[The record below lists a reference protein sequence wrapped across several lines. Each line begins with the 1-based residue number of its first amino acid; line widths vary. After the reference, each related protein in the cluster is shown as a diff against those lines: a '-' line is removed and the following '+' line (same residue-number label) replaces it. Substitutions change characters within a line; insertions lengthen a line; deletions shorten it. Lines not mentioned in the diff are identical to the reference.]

1 MAIIKINNDYVAQLI
16 SLEYGLENGVE
27 ELLPAD
33 DPTPDGRIYF
43 KIIAKE
49 NSVIDY
55 TDEVSDTAYTNVTI
69 NAGVELKGQFDQINV
84 DSGSI
89 AVYQGEI
96 QIK

>member
-1 MAIIKINNDYVAQLI
+1 MAAIKINNDYIAQLI
-16 SLEYGLENGVE
+16 SLEYGLENGVDQ
-27 ELLPAD
+27 LLPAD
-33 DPTPDGRIYF
+33 AATADGTIYY

>member
-1 MAIIKINNDYVAQLI
+1 MAKINITRGHIAQVI
-16 SLEYGLENGVE
+16 NLEYGLINGVE

-33 DPTPDGRIYF
+33 DPTADGTIYY

>member
-1 MAIIKINNDYVAQLI
+1 MGAIKINNDNNTHLI
-16 SLEYGLENGVE
+16 VLEYGLENGVE

-33 DPTPDGRIYF
+33 DPTADGRIYY
-43 KIIAKE
+43 KIVAKE

-55 TDEVSDTAYTNVTI
+55 TDEVADTAYTNVTL

-96 QIK
+96 QII

>member
-1 MAIIKINNDYVAQLI
+1 MATIKINNDYVAQLI

-33 DPTPDGRIYF
+33 DATPDGRIYY

-49 NSVIDY
+49 NSAIDY